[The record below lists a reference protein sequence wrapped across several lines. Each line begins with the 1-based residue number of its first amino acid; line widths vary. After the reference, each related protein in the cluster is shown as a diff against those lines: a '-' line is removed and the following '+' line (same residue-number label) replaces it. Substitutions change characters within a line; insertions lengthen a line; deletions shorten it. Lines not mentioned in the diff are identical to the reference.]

1 MARGEECPV
10 AKFAAF
16 SSAVFFLHFF
26 LMFFFCLFL
35 VVVIL
40 RCVRSP
46 RAMPEEKGRE
56 RGFAELSRCDGRS
69 VTVRTHTQ
77 THHSLA
83 NDNTNV
89 RHFVVDED
97 AKKKKKTLMS
107 MAFVRELMVVLA
119 LYFPRF
125 LLSFFFFATGWQRYH
140 IQSKQKKI

>member
-1 MARGEECPV
+1 MKNALLPSLRLSV
-10 AKFAAF
+10 QQFF
-16 SSAVFFLHFF
+16 SSFF

-97 AKKKKKTLMS
+97 AKKKKKKTLMS